1 MIRMAFVP
9 EDGLIEEEPFARYED
24 ILAVRAEGTI
34 RDYNRI
40 GKGRL
45 NGYEICEFY
54 LHDLFKSGDAQFEVY
69 KWDIAFTTPDA
80 GELELAGGMHP
91 DGRLR
96 IRGMEGYT
104 YLVVRTVDG
113 VMGDYQFMFYD
124 TYNGAGDESERER
137 ARELI
142 ERAWGLI

>member
-1 MIRMAFVP
+1 M
-9 EDGLIEEEPFARYED
+9 DTRYASF
-24 ILAVRAEGTI
+24 ISMTCSKAGMRSL
-34 RDYNRI
+34 
-40 GKGRL
+40 
-45 NGYEICEFY
+45 
-54 LHDLFKSGDAQFEVY
+54 
-69 KWDIAFTTPDA
+69 WDIAFTAPDA